1 MTTAKPTAVT
11 RYQASPGVRSTYTDG
26 VDEVALSG
34 GVSLERNVPE
44 VALNRQDPRVRG
56 EWRHLAPR
64 TSSDVYALYEQS
76 AYRNLALVE
85 SIPLNVDGTRR
96 LAAVGGTI
104 TREMSESGTI
114 ALNGRQESTRFSTPG
129 VANYSLTSG
138 GAQYTHA
145 LRELTSWYVSGDT
158 QRFRPEPGSAA
169 GAGAGASQSDGV
181 LLGYRTAFLDDK
193 LQIDAAAGRLRFTGP
208 TNGSSW
214 QGSLKLTYSRPF
226 TDLSLEASRRASPQ
240 VSASALGAVTSLR
253 LTSKTTVSEDTSV
266 LIDFS
271 RSKTNAFPRS
281 VGSSISLAVARQL
294 SSRMQA
300 TLRAERRSRE
310 DIVSG
315 RAQASILTA
324 SLMYSFADF

>member
-1 MTTAKPTAVT
+1 MTTARPTAVT

-26 VDEVALSG
+26 VDEIALSG

-44 VALNRQDPRVRG
+44 GALNRQDPRVRG

-64 TSSDVYALYEQS
+64 ASSDVYALYEQS

-96 LAAVGGTI
+96 LAAIGGTI
-104 TREMSESGTI
+104 TREITESETVT
-114 ALNGRQESTRFSTPG
+114 LNARQEATQFSTPG
-129 VANYSLTSG
+129 LANYSLASG

-145 LRELTSWYVSGDT
+145 LRELSSWYVSGDT
-158 QRFRPEPGSAA
+158 QRYRPESGSA
-169 GAGAGASQSDGV
+169 AGASQSDGV
-181 LLGYRTAFLDDK
+181 LLGYRTALLDDK
-193 LQIDAAAGRLRFTGP
+193 LQVDAAAGRLRFTGP
-208 TNGSSW
+208 TNGSTW

-226 TDLSLEASRRASPQ
+226 TDFSLEASRRASPQ
-240 VSASALGAVTSLR
+240 VSASALGAVTSLK

-266 LIDFS
+266 LVDFS
-271 RSKTNAFPRS
+271 RSATNAFPRS
-281 VGSSISLAVARQL
+281 VGSSISLALARQL